1 MHSVSTTS
9 MIQIIERTANRNL
22 PWGDFCAERGEHGR
36 WEGVHVNPISSMF
49 YPEEAP
55 RGPGR
60 KTRLKTVRKV
70 QGTYL
75 SGMSFKKENDRTM
88 DSLFDRSPR

>member
-1 MHSVSTTS
+1 
-9 MIQIIERTANRNL
+9 
-22 PWGDFCAERGEHGR
+22 
-36 WEGVHVNPISSMF
+36 MF

-60 KTRLKTVRKV
+60 KTRLKTGRKV

-75 SGMSFKKENDRTM
+75 SRMRFKKESDWTMDNPDDELNENWTGRTIFIVDRTHSP
-88 DSLFDRSPR
+88 DHGTDQRRQRSESQNKRRV

>member
-1 MHSVSTTS
+1 
-9 MIQIIERTANRNL
+9 
-22 PWGDFCAERGEHGR
+22 
-36 WEGVHVNPISSMF
+36 MF

-60 KTRLKTVRKV
+60 ETRLKAVTKV

-75 SGMSFKKENDRTM
+75 SGVRFEKKNDSTVDKPDDELKHNWTGRTIFIV
-88 DSLFDRSPR
+88 D